1 MDQTASLLE
10 IQEISKRFNGHPAL
24 QGVSFSLEPGRIL
37 CLLGPSGCGK
47 TTLLRIIAG
56 LETAD
61 SGQVRFEGRDIGL
74 VPPHRRQFG
83 LMFQDFALF
92 PHKNVA
98 QNVAFGL
105 EMGKW
110 PDTRKKERIHEVL
123 DLVGLAGAAWRNVA
137 ELSGGERQRVA
148 LARSLAPSPRVL
160 MLDEPFGSL
169 DRALRERLMFELRRI
184 LKQVGVTAIF
194 VTHDQ
199 AEAFAVSDRI
209 AVMDAGKLAQLAPAE
224 SLYKKPATPQV
235 ARFLGFHNLLS
246 GRVLADGGVQ
256 TGLATFYPLDPVQA
270 RPGQAVDLLLRPEGA
285 RLCSPDGPGEPEAVR
300 ITGQVAERI
309 FQGQSFRVAIQT
321 KPDQV
326 LVFSLPN
333 HPVPPPK
340 RAAIAVTI
348 ARWGV
353 SVIRDRLPDRAA
365 AP

>member
-1 MDQTASLLE
+1 MEKSACLLE
-10 IQEISKRFNGHPAL
+10 IQHVSKRFNGHPAL
-24 QGVSFSLEPGRIL
+24 KGVSFSLEPGRIL

-47 TTLLRIIAG
+47 TSLLRIIAG
-56 LETAD
+56 LERPD
-61 SGQVRFEGRDIGL
+61 SGQVRFEGRDIGP
-74 VPPHRRQFG
+74 VPPHQRQFG
-83 LMFQDFALF
+83 MMFQDFALF
-92 PHKNVA
+92 PHKDVA

-110 PDTRKKERIHEVL
+110 PARRQKERIHEVL
-123 DLVGLAGAAWRNVA
+123 QLVGLAGAARRNVA

-199 AEAFAVSDRI
+199 AEAFAVSDQI
-209 AVMDAGKLAQLAPAE
+209 AVMEGGKLAQLAPAE
-224 SLYKKPATPQV
+224 SLYKRPATSQV

-256 TGLATFYPLDPVQA
+256 TELATFYPLDPVHA
-270 RPGQAVDLLLRPEGA
+270 KPGQAVDLLLRPEGA
-285 RLCSPDGPGEPEAVR
+285 RLRQPDDPGEPEAVR
-300 ITGQVAERI
+300 IAGPVVERI
-309 FQGQSFRVAIQT
+309 FQGQSFRVSIQT
-321 KPDQV
+321 DTEQV
-326 LVFSLPN
+326 LIFSLPN
-333 HPVPPPK
+333 HPAPPK
-340 RAAIAVTI
+340 KGAVIAVGI
-348 ARWGV
+348 PRWGV
-353 SVIRDRLPDRAA
+353 SVIGENGTS